1 MPGMTKKPKRK
12 SPVETFL
19 ALSDDEKSAAVREFD
34 APSEDGYG
42 FGQLSPESRKL
53 WQKAKRKRGRPKI
66 GAGAAKVLVS
76 VERGLLR
83 RADAFAKREGIS
95 RSQLFA
101 RGLSALMETR
111 RRAG

>member
-1 MPGMTKKPKRK
+1 MKKRRQK
-12 SPVETFL
+12 SSVESFL
-19 ALSDDEKSAAVREFD
+19 ALSDEEKSAAVKEFD
-34 APSEDGYG
+34 APSENNYG
-42 FGQLSPESRKL
+42 FGPLSPQSRKL

-83 RADAFAKREGIS
+83 RADALAKREGIS

-101 RGLSALMETR
+101 RSLSALMEPR